1 MLQSRRGFLVG
12 LGSLLTAAF
21 VKHARSCIRTNGQ
34 PLLARPKQV
43 AQTMYWYPHGDRY
56 LLSLGEYMDEPPPA
70 PSWRELLVRDGIAH
84 QSKDEIENVWCAY
97 GIWPEDY
104 DRPVH
109 EEFWWGRFDCKDGP
123 CAKAYHLLDKID
135 FGPERVPH
143 LNFYVGADPGDYS
156 HWVDAKDELSLSL
169 LQARLIDLKMPIRI
183 VGRQVASS
191 KLRADDASDQKYP
204 GLRRRVWGAPFGAA
218 RD

>member
-21 VKHARSCIRTNGQ
+21 VKDASSFIRANGQ

-43 AQTMYWYPHGDRY
+43 AQTMYWYPHGDEGY
-56 LLSLGEYMDEPPPA
+56 LLTLGEYMDEPPPA
-70 PSWRELLVRDGIAH
+70 PSWRELLVRDGVAH
-84 QSKDEIENVWCAY
+84 QSKDEIEDVWGTY

-104 DRPVH
+104 DRPVC
-109 EEFWWGRFDCKDGP
+109 EEFWWARFGSKEGP

-135 FGPERVPH
+135 FGPERVPGRLPH
-143 LNFYVGADPGDYS
+143 LDFYMGGHPGDNS
-156 HWVDAKDELSLSL
+156 HWVEAKDDLSLSL

-183 VGRQVASS
+183 AEGR
-191 KLRADDASDQKYP
+191 
-204 GLRRRVWGAPFGAA
+204 
-218 RD
+218 

>member
-21 VKHARSCIRTNGQ
+21 VKDARSFIRANGQ

-43 AQTMYWYPHGDRY
+43 AQTMYSYPHGDEGY
-56 LLSLGEYMDEPPPA
+56 LLTLGEYLSEPPPA

-84 QSKDEIENVWCAY
+84 QSKVEIEDVWGAY

-104 DRPVH
+104 DRPVR
-109 EEFWWGRFDCKDGP
+109 EEFWWARFDCKDGP

-135 FGPERVPH
+135 FGPERAPGRLPH
-143 LNFYVGADPGDYS
+143 L
-156 HWVDAKDELSLSL
+156 W
-169 LQARLIDLKMPIRI
+169 
-183 VGRQVASS
+183 
-191 KLRADDASDQKYP
+191 
-204 GLRRRVWGAPFGAA
+204 
-218 RD
+218 